1 MRFSDRI
8 RAAYDGFTGKSETA
22 ENAARQPETT
32 AQHAV
37 PYAPMIPPGLAEDI
51 AFGDYDRRDLW
62 AAECNVRMVV
72 DFVASKIAALPFHA
86 YRVKPNG
93 DREEAANSEIGKLIA
108 DPSYVANET
117 RYRLIHSLV
126 VDMMLNDQW
135 LMLLTMDEDYDYR
148 LRRIPYGTYS
158 VQYNALAEPTGV
170 QISLPNGQVNYSL
183 PNKNVLLSLGYPGA
197 VGSPKPMSGALGP
210 LLTEARELAR
220 NDFIQGMRAYRKGGG
235 KDGGWPLLE
244 DGMEIVTVDAFKP
257 VDMADLDARDRI
269 GIAVCNAYHISPENV
284 GIRTGNK
291 SSVEAYKDQLWNVE
305 LSPYVVQL
313 EQQLNHVIPK
323 AVGEEDIFILA
334 NMDAQ
339 LRGTP
344 SEQYKALSTAT
355 GRPFMSLNEGRRK
368 LNLPAKDD
376 GDEVIV
382 PLNVTQGGQPS
393 PQDGGNTQNAQT
405 GASPNGR

>member
-1 MRFSDRI
+1 MPW
-8 RAAYDGFTGKSETA
+8 ASE
-22 ENAARQPETT
+22 N
-32 AQHAV
+32 
-37 PYAPMIPPGLAEDI
+37 
-51 AFGDYDRRDLW
+51 
-62 AAECNVRMVV
+62 
-72 DFVASKIAALPFHA
+72 
-86 YRVKPNG
+86 
-93 DREEAANSEIGKLIA
+93 
-108 DPSYVANET
+108 
-117 RYRLIHSLV
+117 
-126 VDMMLNDQW
+126 
-135 LMLLTMDEDYDYR
+135 
-148 LRRIPYGTYS
+148 
-158 VQYNALAEPTGV
+158 
-170 QISLPNGQVNYSL
+170 
-183 PNKNVLLSLGYPGA
+183 
-197 VGSPKPMSGALGP
+197 
-210 LLTEARELAR
+210 AR

-257 VDMADLDARDRI
+257 VDMGDLDARDRI

-313 EQQLNHVIPK
+313 EQQLNQVIPK
-323 AVGEEDIFILA
+323 AVGEEDVFILA